1 MSLSSPSR
9 RVFLWTDSMRP
20 KSAASSE
27 IHPAVTLPLSTQT
40 FFSMIYFRLSRL
52 RSTKPTTI
60 KHDPIS
66 RKISGKRLFPIRW
79 VEQAEDR
86 YTGVLRNNQTDTGG

>member
-9 RVFLWTDSMRP
+9 EFFLWTDSMSP

-40 FFSMIYFRLSRL
+40 LFSMSYPGFCAVEARRQRLDCFQPAERL
-52 RSTKPTTI
+52 QACGYSP
-60 KHDPIS
+60 
-66 RKISGKRLFPIRW
+66 SGAI
-79 VEQAEDR
+79 EQAEDR

>member
-9 RVFLWTDSMRP
+9 RFLLWTDSMRP

-40 FFSMIYFRLSRL
+40 LFSMSYPEFCAVEARRQRLDWFQPADRFQACGCS
-52 RSTKPTTI
+52 P
-60 KHDPIS
+60 
-66 RKISGKRLFPIRW
+66 SGP

-86 YTGVLRNNQTDTGG
+86 YTEVLRNSQTDTGG